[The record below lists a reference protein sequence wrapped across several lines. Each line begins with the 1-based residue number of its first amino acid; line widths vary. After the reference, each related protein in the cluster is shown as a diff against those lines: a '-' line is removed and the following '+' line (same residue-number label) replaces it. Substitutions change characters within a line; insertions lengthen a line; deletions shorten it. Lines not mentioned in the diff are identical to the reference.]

1 MATRKPAS
9 PPPAPRVDRWAR
21 DASITRERLAR
32 LTGGPC
38 RLDDATLAA
47 LMAERK
53 AEDDVEFEARRLADG
68 W

>member
-9 PPPAPRVDRWAR
+9 PPPAPRVDRWDR
-21 DASITRERLAR
+21 DAAITRERLAR
-32 LTGGPC
+32 LTGGP
-38 RLDDATLAA
+38 RRMTDEHLAG

-53 AEDDVEFEARRLADG
+53 AEDDAEFEARRLADG